1 MLILGLECSG
11 NACSVALVQ
20 GDRVL
25 ASRFIGECQLQAT
38 GAFFMR
44 RSAETLMFLAQGL
57 FFASTI
63 EARKLQRVTV
73 TCGPGSFTGIRAGL
87 SAAHAFAFVASCTIV
102 ALSTFDVLA
111 FMYRQR
117 YSDAP
122 LRVLLPSSAGYVYAQ
137 DYDAGTAQGAR
148 EGMAEK
154 TIEQA
159 VKDIGQRVLVLPPVL
174 ATYVPAVCAPKILC
188 PQARDGACLAGTL
201 KDEGAQTVTAFYG
214 KDPYAR

>member
-25 ASRFIGECQLQAT
+25 ASRFIGECPLQTTGQTTGQAT

-44 RSAETLMFLAQGL
+44 RSAETLMLLAQGL

-117 YSDAP
+117 HGDAP

-137 DYDAGTAQGAR
+137 DYDAGTAQGCTR
-148 EGMAEK
+148 GLWQK
-154 TIEQA
+154 RQ
-159 VKDIGQRVLVLPPVL
+159 
-174 ATYVPAVCAPKILC
+174 
-188 PQARDGACLAGTL
+188 
-201 KDEGAQTVTAFYG
+201 
-214 KDPYAR
+214 